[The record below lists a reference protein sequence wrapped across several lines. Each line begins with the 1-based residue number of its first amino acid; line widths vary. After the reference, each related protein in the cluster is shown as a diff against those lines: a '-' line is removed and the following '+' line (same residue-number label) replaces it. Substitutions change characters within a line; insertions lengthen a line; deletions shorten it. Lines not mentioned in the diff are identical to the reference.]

1 MVRIS
6 HQEIK
11 MKLITEITEDINY
24 LSEAKED
31 GKKNYFI
38 EGVFMQG
45 AIKNRNGRMYPTE
58 VLEKEVGRY
67 NENYIQK
74 NRAYGELGHPSG
86 PTINLERVSHM
97 ITKLERN
104 GDNFIGRA
112 KIMTET
118 PYGAIVKSLMDEGA
132 QLGVSSRGMGSLKQ
146 NRQGIAEVQNDFYLA
161 TAADI
166 VADPSAPNAFVEG
179 VMEGAEWVFNEATN
193 SWQQLEAADRMRTEM
208 KKMTAEEIEAKKFA
222 LFERF
227 ISSLSK

>member
-1 MVRIS
+1 
-6 HQEIK
+6 
-11 MKLITEITEDINY
+11 MKLITEITEEINY

-58 VLEKEVGRY
+58 VLEKEINRY

-104 GDNFIGRA
+104 GDNFMGRA